1 MIIKNITKKPISATA
16 TILSFKKGDVVPIK
30 INKSIEI
37 VVVPNLGDL
46 NAHQDNVGII
56 LEEEKIL
63 KILSKRYKNVS
74 ITKVNSEEDLEK
86 MVIRKPDLVFSGVK
100 YFYFNN
106 ICIPVIKCL
115 FNKKNKHIVG
125 SDVRMTV
132 LIIQGIVPPDLP
144 LMLATAT
151 K

>member
-1 MIIKNITKKPISATA
+1 MNIKNIVERENSTTA
-16 TILSFKKGDVVPIK
+16 SILPFKKKNIFPIK

-37 VVVPNLGDL
+37 VIVPNLGDL

-63 KILSKRYKNVS
+63 KILSKRYKNVL

-86 MVIRKPDLVFSGVK
+86 LVVRKPDLVFSGVK

-106 ICIPVIKCL
+106 RNIW
-115 FNKKNKHIVG
+115 
-125 SDVRMTV
+125 
-132 LIIQGIVPPDLP
+132 
-144 LMLATAT
+144 A
-151 K
+151 

>member
-1 MIIKNITKKPISATA
+1 MIIKNITKKTTSSTA
-16 TILSFKKGDVVPIK
+16 AILAFKKGNVVPIK

-74 ITKVNSEEDLEK
+74 IQKL
-86 MVIRKPDLVFSGVK
+86 IL
-100 YFYFNN
+100 
-106 ICIPVIKCL
+106 
-115 FNKKNKHIVG
+115 KKI
-125 SDVRMTV
+125 
-132 LIIQGIVPPDLP
+132 
-144 LMLATAT
+144 
-151 K
+151 